1 MRSNKDVESYLLRMG
16 RPFQEADDGTFLV
29 SVESVT
35 VAVKVAPP
43 LVLSRCEI
51 GALPP
56 SGKGREPLYE
66 HLLRLNAGAL
76 VHGAYGIDGDRII
89 LAAALELENLDYN
102 ELDAILA
109 EMDLALVQQ
118 LPKIRELA
126 GNAAAAKAS

>member
-16 RPFQEADDGTFLV
+16 RPFKEADDGTFLV

-43 LVLSRCEI
+43 LVLSRCEV
-51 GALPP
+51 GPVPA
-56 SGKGREPLYE
+56 SKREGLFE
-66 HLLRLNAGAL
+66 HLLRLNATTL
-76 VHGAYGIDGDRII
+76 VHGAYGIDGDRIV

-126 GNAAAAKAS
+126 GHTSPAKAS

>member
-16 RPFQEADDGTFLV
+16 RPFKEADDGTFLV
-29 SVESVT
+29 SVESAT

-51 GALPP
+51 GALP
-56 SGKGREPLYE
+56 SGGKTQLLFE
-66 HLLRLNAGAL
+66 HLLRLNATAL
-76 VHGAYGIDGDRII
+76 VHGAYGLDGDRII

-126 GNAAAAKAS
+126 GNAPAKAS

>member
-16 RPFQEADDGTFLV
+16 RPFKEADDGTFLV

-51 GALPP
+51 GALPAA
-56 SGKGREPLYE
+56 KREALYE
-66 HLLRLNAGAL
+66 HLLRLNATAL
-76 VHGAYGIDGDRII
+76 VHGAYGLDGDRII

-126 GNAAAAKAS
+126 GPPPAKAS

>member
-16 RPFQEADDGTFLV
+16 RPFKEADESTFLV
-29 SVESVT
+29 SVGAVT

-51 GALPP
+51 GQLPP
-56 SGKGREPLYE
+56 AGAAGKAREPLYE
-66 HLLRLNAGAL
+66 QLLRLNATAL
-76 VHGAYGIDGDRII
+76 VHGAYGIDGDRIV

-126 GNAAAAKAS
+126 GGAKS